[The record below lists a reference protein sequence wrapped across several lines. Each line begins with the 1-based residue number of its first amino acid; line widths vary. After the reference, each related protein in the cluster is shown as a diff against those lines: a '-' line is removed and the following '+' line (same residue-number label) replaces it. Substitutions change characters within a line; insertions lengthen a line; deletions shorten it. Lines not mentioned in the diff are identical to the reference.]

1 MVGKVLFEVIMR
13 LIFEAISQWEQ
24 WWPLVPMPF

>member
-1 MVGKVLFEVIMR
+1 MINKILFEVMVR
-13 LIFEAISQWEQ
+13 LIVDIISTWAQ